1 MPRGVQ
7 ATTGAP
13 LVTDA
18 ALSLE
23 VPPGPAGPMV
33 DVRGARGHFGRW
45 LARRLALGVV
55 ILFAVSVLVFVATQ
69 ALPSRP
75 GPGDPRARSATPASL
90 AALNAKLGLDK
101 PLITSTPTG
110 SAGCCTATSACRWP
124 AASRSAR
131 SSRTGSRTRSLLVLL
146 VGPDRDAALVPDR
159 HAHRRAPRG
168 RSTGLQLLLASCS
181 RRCPTS

>member
-23 VPPGPAGPMV
+23 VPPGPAGPAV

-55 ILFAVSVLVFVATQ
+55 ILFAVSLVVFVATQ
-69 ALPSRP
+69 ALPS
-75 GPGDPRARSATPASL
+75 DPSRAILGRKATPA
-90 AALNAKLGLDK
+90 
-101 PLITSTPTG
+101 
-110 SAGCCTATSACRWP
+110 RW
-124 AASRSAR
+124 
-131 SSRTGSRTRSLLVLL
+131 
-146 VGPDRDAALVPDR
+146 
-159 HAHRRAPRG
+159 RR
-168 RSTGLQLLLASCS
+168 
-181 RRCPTS
+181 